1 VRKGEKTRA
10 AILDEALRLA
20 SAVGLE
26 GITIGR
32 LAEELD
38 LSKSGLFAHFE
49 SKENLQVQLLERAAE
64 RFAEVVVIPALAE
77 PAGERRLRALFER
90 WMEWPKRVP
99 QPGGC
104 IWIAGASE
112 LDDRPGA
119 ARERL
124 AALWR
129 EWFETIA
136 RVVRRGQEAGELRA
150 DLDPHQFAFEMN
162 AIGLAWHLDS
172 RLLGDARAL
181 ERARAAF
188 ERLLAG
194 ARSRS

>member
-26 GITIGR
+26 GLTLGR
-32 LAEELD
+32 LAEELE

-49 SKENLQVQLLERAAE
+49 SKENLQLGVIDRAAE
-64 RFAEVVVIPALAE
+64 RFAQVVVIPALAE
-77 PAGERRLRALFER
+77 PAGERRLRTLFER
-90 WMEWPKRVP
+90 WLEWPKRVR

-104 IWIAGASE
+104 IWVAASSE

-119 ARERL
+119 ARDRL
-124 AALWR
+124 VALWR
-129 EWFETIA
+129 EWLATVA
-136 RVVRRGQEAGELRA
+136 RVIRSGQAAGEFRP
-150 DLDPHQFAFEMN
+150 DVDPEQLAFEMN
-162 AIGLAWHLDS
+162 GIGLIWHLDS

-188 ERLLAG
+188 EKLVES
-194 ARSRS
+194 ARRRS